1 MMLEL
6 LYLAGCPN
14 HDPTVNLVHVVLQ
27 AEGVPVEV
35 QEILIRDY
43 KDACAHRFPGS
54 PTVRVNGEDVEDLP
68 PDQFRV
74 GFACRTYMVEGK
86 PQGVPPRALVEQ
98 AIRAA
103 QKREEQR

>member
-1 MMLEL
+1 MLEL

-14 HDPTVNLVHVVLQ
+14 HDLTLDLVRLVLQ
-27 AEGVPVEV
+27 AEGVPVQV

-54 PTVRVNGEDVEDLP
+54 PTVRVNGQDIENP
-68 PDQFRV
+68 PPEQFRV

-86 PQGVPPRALVEQ
+86 PQGVPPRAWLEK

-103 QKREEQR
+103 QKQEEQR